1 MPIEPKR
8 GCGYRKVGG
17 LYLVGTGISVP
28 CDMLPLEIKEC
39 ECCGYEI
46 PFTRAFLWLRRKYI
60 IHYSSSH
67 DKLKCSCIRN
77 YHKCPIC
84 TPEQYNLD
92 KYGLMWVGSQYY
104 TPESFIKEAQTM
116 GVSKRIAKIPKDLKL
131 GETWVLL
138 AHPKVPFN
146 SSIQNTPLKSEPVYK
161 KAIFYAFIPQRI
173 EMLIWKSEATT
184 EKIRK
189 LEEQG
194 ITPIIVDDSDPEN
207 VKAHKEDRRVIW
219 E

>member
-1 MPIEPKR
+1 MS
-8 GCGYRKVGG
+8 
-17 LYLVGTGISVP
+17 LYKTL
-28 CDMLPLEIKEC
+28 
-39 ECCGYEI
+39 
-46 PFTRAFLWLRRKYI
+46 
-60 IHYSSSH
+60 
-67 DKLKCSCIRN
+67 
-77 YHKCPIC
+77 C

-146 SSIQNTPLKSEPVYK
+146 SSIENTPLKSEPAYK